1 MKKYYAYLVQ
11 ASLMIVVLFAAS
23 SCKNK
28 TPDAET
34 QAIKSNEAKFDNK
47 LQEKDAEFMVKAAE
61 INLEEI
67 ILGKLAQQKGGSSH
81 LVALGKMMQENHQK
95 SIDELTALA
104 KNKMITVPTSPTND
118 INEAYSKLDKKT
130 SGKEFDKT
138 YADIMVEGHEEAI
151 RLFEMAS
158 TDCQDADI
166 KSWATSKL
174 PELRV
179 HLDHS
184 IQCKKDCEKAYSS
197 KM

>member
-1 MKKYYAYLVQ
+1 MKKYYTFLIQ
-11 ASLMIVVLFAAS
+11 AALLMVISFATS

-34 QAIKSNEAKFDNK
+34 QAMKSNEAKFDNK

-61 INLEEI
+61 LSLEEI
-67 ILGKLAQQKGGSSH
+67 ILGKLAEQKGGSSH
-81 LVALGKMMQENHQK
+81 LVALGKMMQLHHQK

-104 KNKMITVPTSPTND
+104 KTKMITIPTTPTND

-130 SGKEFDKT
+130 AGKEFDKT
-138 YADIMVEGHEEAI
+138 YADMMVEGHERAI

-158 TDCQDADI
+158 TDCQDVDI

-184 IQCKKDCEKAYSS
+184 IQCKKDCEKAYAS

>member
-34 QAIKSNEAKFDNK
+34 QAMKSNEANFDNK

-61 INLEEI
+61 INLEDI

-104 KNKMITVPTSPTND
+104 KIKMITVPTSPTND

-138 YADIMVEGHEEAI
+138 YADMMVEGHEEAI